1 MLNNGNDV
9 SNLADGWLEL
19 ESDPGLFTLLL
30 EDMGV
35 EGVQVEEIYD
45 LQAEPLVQPSI
56 PEDKKRIAQL
66 SKDYDNGIGSQEA
79 VTSNAGNVKSSALG
93 FIFLF
98 RWVEERR
105 ARLRKIIDEEHLY
118 VTDENT
124 VNRSLFFAQQIVPN
138 SCATHALISILLNIP
153 EDDNRMKLGKTL
165 EQFKQHVDGM
175 DPEMKGLAIGNS
187 PELAQAHN
195 SHAVPRARRRQDNT
209 GRNSSGMGLQGAVQT
224 SAMRQSASSQQGVNT
239 ETFHFVSYVPIN
251 GHLFEL
257 DGLKRYPIDHG
268 PIPEGTDWTEA
279 FRKIIKERLGMA
291 TSDIR
296 FALMALTPDP
306 RNATLERLNMLRTN
320 RTIVIHALKQM
331 VSHTSRNDTCVENTE
346 TFTEDRVN
354 TNTALM
360 HNVTDNVKCETID
373 MELEDGEDD
382 LQSMEEIKELEKDVK
397 QALAQGANIE
407 PNANVLNKL
416 NENKHSLPD
425 SSTFKGLSTPPKP
438 RRATNSRTN
447 SLESNGTG
455 IAPGSPFQNN
465 PLLVSH
471 DYSKSPMLIDQENDE
486 AQADT
491 IAYHDELE
499 ISNEQ
504 KHNLINT
511 KHVTDNDN
519 DLKSSGDSISSCI
532 NHPVPEKVQANV
544 EKEDVLQNEGALA
557 KVNESSQDSLNEPMR
572 KNGKQCEMNDTASFD
587 PKSSRLNSPHRF
599 SPSSLLSLLRNI
611 EVDISDCRSI
621 LKEAN
626 ERRRR
631 HAIDDCR
638 RSHDYD
644 QFITA
649 FLSMLA
655 ERGHLGDLLEHGINV
670 AKKKYQSTNGT
681 SNMSGNSAG
690 GSEGSEM
697 S

>member
-1 MLNNGNDV
+1 
-9 SNLADGWLEL
+9 
-19 ESDPGLFTLLL
+19 
-30 EDMGV
+30 
-35 EGVQVEEIYD
+35 
-45 LQAEPLVQPSI
+45 
-56 PEDKKRIAQL
+56 
-66 SKDYDNGIGSQEA
+66 
-79 VTSNAGNVKSSALG
+79 
-93 FIFLF
+93 
-98 RWVEERR
+98 
-105 ARLRKIIDEEHLY
+105 
-118 VTDENT
+118 
-124 VNRSLFFAQQIVPN
+124 
-138 SCATHALISILLNIP
+138 
-153 EDDNRMKLGKTL
+153 
-165 EQFKQHVDGM
+165 
-175 DPEMKGLAIGNS
+175 
-187 PELAQAHN
+187 
-195 SHAVPRARRRQDNT
+195 
-209 GRNSSGMGLQGAVQT
+209 
-224 SAMRQSASSQQGVNT
+224 
-239 ETFHFVSYVPIN
+239 
-251 GHLFEL
+251 
-257 DGLKRYPIDHG
+257 
-268 PIPEGTDWTEA
+268 
-279 FRKIIKERLGMA
+279 
-291 TSDIR
+291 
-296 FALMALTPDP
+296 MALTPDP

-425 SSTFKGLSTPPKP
+425 SSTFKGTNLSGLATPLKP
-438 RRATNSRTN
+438 RRATTSRTN

-455 IAPGSPFQNN
+455 VAPGSPFQNN

-486 AQADT
+486 IQTDT
-491 IAYHDELE
+491 LANEDEME
-499 ISNEQ
+499 SSNEQ
-504 KHNLINT
+504 KQNLINT
-511 KHVTDNDN
+511 KNVIDNDN
-519 DLKSSGDSISSCI
+519 GVKSSGDDVSSCI
-532 NHPVPEKVQANV
+532 NQPVPEKEQTNI
-544 EKEDVLQNEGALA
+544 EKDDVLKNEENLA
-557 KVNESSQDSLNEPMR
+557 KVNESSQDSLTDPIR

-587 PKSSRLNSPHRF
+587 PKLSRLNSPHRF

-655 ERGHLGDLLEHGINV
+655 EQGHLGDLLEHGINV

-690 GSEGSEM
+690 GSEGSSDSESVTKSKKLKAKKALM
-697 S
+697 KKKNKAKGISPTSATDNKQKSKGRGRPKKANR